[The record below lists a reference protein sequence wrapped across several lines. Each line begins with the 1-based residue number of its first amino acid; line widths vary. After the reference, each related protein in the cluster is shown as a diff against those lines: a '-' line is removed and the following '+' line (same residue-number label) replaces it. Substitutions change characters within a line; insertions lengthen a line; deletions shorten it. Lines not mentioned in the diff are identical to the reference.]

1 MLMAFS
7 MRVTPCRWGS
17 LYRHRARP
25 RFSKTARSCPGQHE
39 AGRHRRHPSLLPK
52 TARRLADDFV
62 EGAAERAQA
71 AKADVEAD
79 VGDAAI
85 RRPQQ
90 EHRAFDPPA
99 LQVAM
104 RRLAEGVAKGANEM
118 RLGYLRDPRE
128 ALDAERLPERDRKS

>member
-7 MRVTPCRWGS
+7 MRVTPCRWQS
-17 LYRHRARP
+17 LYRHRAWP
-25 RFSKTARSCPGQHE
+25 RFSKTARSCPGHHE
-39 AGRHRRHPSLLPK
+39 AGRHRRHVSLLPE
-52 TARRLADDFV
+52 AAWRLAEDFV

-85 RRPQQ
+85 RRSQQ

-99 LQVAM
+99 
-104 RRLAEGVAKGANEM
+104 
-118 RLGYLRDPRE
+118 
-128 ALDAERLPERDRKS
+128 